1 MFPDVFLRSM
11 SQDFRSRTRSVRGQF
26 PDVLIDADIHAHQV
40 TTPQATQPTLR
51 RAVILMT
58 ASSFLIPAAGVL
70 TQPILAQA
78 LGVDG
83 RGELAAAIAPAVL
96 AVSVATLGLP
106 DALTFYLAKY
116 PSFTRRAMLWTSLV
130 TVGLGLLCLL
140 VTVGALPFLS
150 AGDDVLGNL
159 IVLGIALTIPALVIG
174 VLRGAATGRQ
184 MWNEI
189 ARERLINT
197 VLRIVAFVVLLV
209 LGHLT
214 VLTALLVS
222 CLSPIIAGVV
232 YWRLL
237 LPVPRDD
244 AEPPLGGGMVRTLLS
259 FGCRVWFGAVAS
271 MLLARIGQILMVP
284 LSSVGELGLY
294 SVASTIADLPLIVA
308 IAIQGTLYGVNSKS
322 NDAAKLTATTRI
334 TLLVGAVGCTVL
346 GASVPLWI
354 GLLFGQEFTAATV
367 PTLMLMFSALLCIP
381 GLMAATA
388 VAAWGRPG
396 LRSIGLGVTLVVNVI
411 AFVLLVPPL
420 GVIGAC
426 WTSILSNVI
435 LSGYMIIVAG
445 RVMKVPA
452 GDFVR
457 VRASDI
463 ALLRREGA
471 RLLEKLPKR
480 GGRVAS

>member
-1 MFPDVFLRSM
+1 MPAYGDR
-11 SQDFRSRTRSVRGQF
+11 
-26 PDVLIDADIHAHQV
+26 V
-40 TTPQATQPTLR
+40 TTPEATQPTLR

-58 ASSFLIPAAGVL
+58 ASSFLVPAAGVL

-106 DALTFYLAKY
+106 DALTFYIAKR
-116 PSFTRRAMLWTSLV
+116 PSLTRRAMLFTSLV
-130 TVGLGLLCLL
+130 TVGLGVACLL
-140 VTVGALPFLS
+140 VTMSALPFLS
-150 AGDDVLGNL
+150 AGDAVLGHL
-159 IVLGIALTIPALVIG
+159 IVLGIGLTIPALVIG

-184 MWNEI
+184 MWNDI

-197 VLRIVAFVVLLV
+197 VLRIVAFVVLLMI
-209 LGHLT
+209 GQLT

-237 LPVPRDD
+237 LPVPHDD
-244 AEPPLGGGMVRTLLS
+244 TEPPLEGGLLRTLMS
-259 FGCRVWFGAVAS
+259 FGCRVWFGSVAS
-271 MLLARIGQILMVP
+271 MLLARIGQILMAP
-284 LSSVGELGLY
+284 LSSVAELGLY
-294 SVASTIADLPLIVA
+294 SVAGTIADLPLIVA

-322 NDAAKLTATTRI
+322 NDAAKLTATARI
-334 TLLVGAVGCTVL
+334 TLFVGVLGCTVL

-354 GLLFGQEFTAATV
+354 GLLFGQEFTAATI
-367 PTLMLMFSALLCIP
+367 PTLMLMLSALICIP

-396 LRSIGLGVTLVVNVI
+396 LRSIGLGVTLVANVI

-435 LSGYMIIVAG
+435 LTGYMVVVAG
-445 RVMKVPA
+445 RVMNVPA
-452 GDFVR
+452 GDFFR
-457 VRASDI
+457 VRAGDL

-471 RLLEKLPKR
+471 RLFQMIAKR
-480 GGRVAS
+480 AGRVAS